1 MSKENMKNK
10 YMNPYL
16 AGFII
21 GLMMIAAYFFSGE
34 GLGGSGAF
42 KKVVIA
48 GVDAVAH
55 DYAKDAAF
63 YSSSVQEDSSSPLN
77 SWLVFEVLG
86 VIAGA
91 IISAAYFNRLTFKVG
106 KSPKITNK
114 TRLIA
119 AVLGGILWGV
129 GSQLGRGCTS
139 GLIMSGMAVNSL
151 SGYVGLMAT
160 FGGGYIFAYFVRKLW
175 I

>member
-1 MSKENMKNK
+1 MKDRSNK

-21 GLMMIAAYFFSGE
+21 GLMLIAAYYFSGE

-42 KKVVIA
+42 KKVVVATIN
-48 GVDAVAH
+48 GVNH
-55 DYAKDAAF
+55 NYALNSAYCSPLVSEGK
-63 YSSSVQEDSSSPLN
+63 SPLN
-77 SWLVFEVLG
+77 SWLIFEIIG
-86 VIAGA
+86 VIFGA
-91 IISAAYFNRLTFKVG
+91 ILSAAYFGRLNFKVG

-114 TRLIA
+114 TRIIA
-119 AVLGGILWGV
+119 AIIGGILWGI

-139 GLIMSGMAVNSL
+139 GLVMSGMAVNAL
-151 SGYVGLMAT
+151 SGYIGLAAV
-160 FGGGYIFAYFVRKLW
+160 FGGGYAFAYFFRKLW

>member
-1 MSKENMKNK
+1 MSDKKNK

-16 AGFII
+16 AGFLI
-21 GLMMIAAYFFSGE
+21 GIMMILAYYYSGE

-42 KKVVIA
+42 KKVAIA
-48 GVDAVAH
+48 GVNAISH
-55 DYAKDAAF
+55 DYAKDAAYF
-63 YSSSVQEDSSSPLN
+63 SSSVADGKSPLN
-77 SWLVFEVLG
+77 SWLIFEVLG
-86 VIAGA
+86 VIVGA
-91 IISAAYFNRLTFKVG
+91 IISAAYFGRLSFKVG
-106 KSPKITNK
+106 KSPKITNR

-119 AVLGGILWGV
+119 AVIGGLLWGV

-151 SGYVGLMAT
+151 SGYVGLMAV
-160 FGGGYIFAYFVRKLW
+160 FGGGYLFAYFFRKLW

>member
-1 MSKENMKNK
+1 MKDKSNK

-16 AGFII
+16 AGFLI
-21 GLMMIAAYFFSGE
+21 GLMMIAAYYFSGE

-42 KKVVIA
+42 KKVAIA
-48 GVDAVAH
+48 AVNTVNH

-63 YSSSVQEDSSSPLN
+63 FASSVKDGKNPLD
-77 SWLVFEVLG
+77 SWLIFEVLG
-86 VIAGA
+86 VLIGA
-91 IISAAYFNRLTFKVG
+91 TISAGYFGRLKIKVG

-119 AVLGGILWGV
+119 AVIGGILWGV

-139 GLIMSGMAVNSL
+139 GLIMSGMSVNAF
-151 SGYVGLMAT
+151 SGYVGLMAV
-160 FGGGYIFAYFVRKLW
+160 FGGGYAFAYFFRKLW

>member
-1 MSKENMKNK
+1 MKDRSNK

-21 GLMMIAAYFFSGE
+21 GIMLILAYYFSGE

-48 GVDAVAH
+48 SVDAVNH
-55 DYAKDAAF
+55 DYATRAEYF
-63 YSSSVQEDSSSPLN
+63 SPSVRNGKNPLD
-77 SWLVFEVLG
+77 SWLIFEILG

-91 IISAAYFNRLTFKVG
+91 IMSAAYYGRLKLKIG
-106 KSPKITNK
+106 KSPVISNK

-119 AVLGGILWGV
+119 AVAGGILWGI

-139 GLIMSGMAVNSL
+139 GLVMSGMAVNSL
-151 SGYVGLMAT
+151 SGYIGLIAV
-160 FGGGYIFAYFVRKLW
+160 FGSGYIFAWLLRKLW

>member
-1 MSKENMKNK
+1 MSDRSKK

-21 GLMMIAAYFFSGE
+21 GVAMILAYLTSAE
-34 GLGGSGAF
+34 GLGSSGAF
-42 KKVVIA
+42 KSVVISA
-48 GVDAVAH
+48 TNAVAPE
-55 DYAKDAAF
+55 YAQNATYFK
-63 YSSSVQEDSSSPLN
+63 SRVKGPESRPLKT
-77 SWLVFEVLG
+77 WLVFEMLG
-86 VIAGA
+86 VMVGG
-91 IISAAYFNRLTFKVG
+91 IISASVAGRMKLTIG

-119 AVLGGILWGV
+119 ALIGGILWGV
-129 GSQLGRGCTS
+129 GTQLGRGCTS

-151 SGYVGLMAT
+151 SGYIGLIAV
-160 FGGGYIFAYFVRKLW
+160 FGGGYAIAWFFRKLW

>member
-1 MSKENMKNK
+1 MSDRKNK

-21 GLMMIAAYFFSGE
+21 GLMLIAAYYFSGE

-48 GVDAVAH
+48 SVDAVAPE
-55 DYAKDAAF
+55 YAHEAHYFAPALE
-63 YSSSVQEDSSSPLN
+63 SGESPLN
-77 SWLVFEVLG
+77 SWLIFEILG
-86 VIAGA
+86 LIAGG
-91 IISAAYFNRLTFKVG
+91 ILSAAYFGRLSLKVG
-106 KSPKITNK
+106 KAPVITNK

-119 AVLGGILWGV
+119 ALTGGILWGI

-139 GLIMSGMAVNSL
+139 GLVMSGMAVNSL
-151 SGYVGLMAT
+151 SGYIGLIAI
-160 FGGGYIFAYFVRKLW
+160 FGGGYLFAWAFRKLW
-175 I
+175 L

>member
-1 MSKENMKNK
+1 MEEKSKQNH
-10 YMNPYL
+10 YWNPYV
-16 AGFII
+16 AGFVI
-21 GLMMIAAYFFSGE
+21 GLMMIAAYYFSGE

-42 KKVVIA
+42 KSVAIA

-55 DYAKDAAF
+55 DYAKDAAYF
-63 YSSSVQEDSSSPLN
+63 APSVQEGAESPLN
-77 SWLVFEVLG
+77 SWLIFEVFG

-91 IISAAYFNRLTFKVG
+91 VISAAYFNRLSFNVG

-114 TRLIA
+114 TRLYA
-119 AVLGGILWGV
+119 ALFGGLLWGV

-139 GLIMSGMAVNSL
+139 GLIMSGMAVNAL
-151 SGYVGLMAT
+151 SGYIGLIAV
-160 FGGGYIFAYFVRKLW
+160 FGGGYAFAYFVRKLW

>member
-1 MSKENMKNK
+1 MDRRKNK

-16 AGFII
+16 AGFFI
-21 GLMMIAAYFFSGE
+21 GLLMIAAYYFSGE
-34 GLGGSGAF
+34 GLGSSGAF
-42 KKVVIA
+42 RNITLA

-55 DYAKDAAF
+55 KQVLSSDYFGKFARLN
-63 YSSSVQEDSSSPLN
+63 VNPLN
-77 SWLVFEVLG
+77 TWLVFELLGLIGGAVL
-86 VIAGA
+86 
-91 IISAAYFNRLTFKVG
+91 SAVLHNRLEFSIG
-106 KSPKITNK
+106 KSPKITKK

-119 AVLGGILWGV
+119 ALSGGVLWGV

-151 SGYVGLMAT
+151 SGYIGLMAV
-160 FGGGYIFAYFVRKLW
+160 FGGGFMFAYFVRKLW